1 MSFVIWRVKQ
11 ELWRNMLVT
20 GHSRQDNIIT
30 IRSTIVLKKEK
41 CIMDMGLKYKTALVT
56 GSTKGIGKAIAI
68 ELAKEGVNVLING
81 RNYEEVERTV
91 NEIKS
96 DFPATSPQNA
106 TADIV
111 DIGQREALFEK
122 CPEIDILV
130 NNMGI
135 YEIMQYVDVD
145 DEVWEKYFRTNVLA
159 ANGLS
164 KFYLPKMLKN
174 DYGRLIFIASEE
186 AIMPSGQMPQYGMT
200 KSMLLSLS
208 KSLSKLTIGTEVTVN
223 TIMPGPTL
231 SENVHQIIES
241 MYPHEDMTF
250 SEKEKDFMVTNL
262 PQSEIQRFIKPIEI
276 GRLATFVC
284 SPYASAFKG
293 SPIRMDGGM
302 VPTIF

>member
-1 MSFVIWRVKQ
+1 
-11 ELWRNMLVT
+11 
-20 GHSRQDNIIT
+20 
-30 IRSTIVLKKEK
+30 
-41 CIMDMGLKYKTALVT
+41 MDMGLNNKTALVT

-81 RNYEEVERTV
+81 RNYEEVERIV

-111 DIGQREALFEK
+111 DIQQREALFEK
-122 CPEIDILV
+122 YPNIDILV
-130 NNMGI
+130 NNIGI
-135 YEIMQYVDVD
+135 YEIMQYEDVE

-164 KFYLPKMLKN
+164 KFYLPKMLN
-174 DYGRLIFIASEE
+174 NNYGRIIFIASEE
-186 AIMPSGQMPQYGMT
+186 AIMPSGQMPQYCMT

-208 KSLSKLTIGTEVTVN
+208 KSLSKLTKGKEVTVN
-223 TIMPGPTL
+223 TIIPGPTL
-231 SENVHQIIES
+231 SENVHQIIEGI
-241 MYPHEDMTF
+241 YPNDDMNF
-250 SEKEKDFMVTNL
+250 SEKEKEFMTTNL
-262 PQSEIQRFIKPIEI
+262 PQSEIQRFIRPIEI
-276 GRLATFVC
+276 GRLTTFVC

>member
-1 MSFVIWRVKQ
+1 
-11 ELWRNMLVT
+11 
-20 GHSRQDNIIT
+20 
-30 IRSTIVLKKEK
+30 
-41 CIMDMGLKYKTALVT
+41 MDMGLNNKTALVT

-68 ELAKEGVNVLING
+68 ELAKEGVHVLING
-81 RNYEEVERTV
+81 RNYDETERMV
-91 NEIKS
+91 NEMKS

-106 TADIV
+106 AADLV
-111 DIGQREALFEK
+111 DIQQREALFK
-122 CPEIDILV
+122 KHPNVDILV

-135 YEIMQYVDVD
+135 YEIMQYEDVD

-159 ANGLS
+159 ANALS
-164 KFYLPKMLKN
+164 KFYLPKMLKK
-174 DYGRLIFIASEE
+174 DYGRILFMASEE
-186 AIMPSGQMPQYGMT
+186 AIMPSGQMPQYCMT

-208 KSLSKLTIGTEVTVN
+208 KSLSKLTAGTEVTVN
-223 TIMPGPTL
+223 TILPGPTL
-231 SENVHQIIES
+231 SENVHQIIEG
-241 MYPHEDMTF
+241 MYPNEAMTF
-250 SEKEKDFMVTNL
+250 SEKEKKFMMTNL

>member
-1 MSFVIWRVKQ
+1 
-11 ELWRNMLVT
+11 
-20 GHSRQDNIIT
+20 
-30 IRSTIVLKKEK
+30 
-41 CIMDMGLKYKTALVT
+41 MDMGLSNKTALVT

-81 RNYEEVERTV
+81 RNDEEVERTV

-96 DFPATSPQNA
+96 DFPATNPQNA
-106 TADIV
+106 TADLV
-111 DIGQREALFEK
+111 DIQQREALFEK
-122 CPEIDILV
+122 YPTIDILV

-135 YEIMQYVDVD
+135 YEIMQYDDVD

-164 KFYLPKMLKN
+164 KFYLPKMMKN
-174 DYGRLIFIASEE
+174 DYGRIIFIASEE
-186 AIMPSGQMPQYGMT
+186 ALMPSGQMPQYCMT

-208 KSLSKLTIGTEVTVN
+208 KSLSKLTVGKEVTVN

-231 SENVHQIIES
+231 SENVQQIIES
-241 MYPHEDMTF
+241 VYPNEDMTF
-250 SEKEKDFMVTNL
+250 AQKEKEFMTTNL

-276 GRLATFVC
+276 GRLAAFVC

-302 VPTIF
+302 IPTIF

>member
-1 MSFVIWRVKQ
+1 
-11 ELWRNMLVT
+11 
-20 GHSRQDNIIT
+20 
-30 IRSTIVLKKEK
+30 
-41 CIMDMGLKYKTALVT
+41 MDMGLSNKTALVT

-81 RNYEEVERTV
+81 RSAEEAERTV
-91 NEIKS
+91 KEIKS
-96 DFPATSPQNA
+96 AFPATSPQNA
-106 TADIV
+106 AADIV

-122 CPEIDILV
+122 YPNVDILV

-135 YEIMQYVDVD
+135 YEMMQYEDVD
-145 DEVWEKYFRTNVLA
+145 DEVWETYIRTNVLA

-164 KFYLPKMLKN
+164 KFYLPKMLNNN
-174 DYGRLIFIASEE
+174 DGRIIFIASEE
-186 AIMPSGQMPQYGMT
+186 AIMPSGQMPQYSMT

-208 KSLSKLTIGTEVTVN
+208 KSLSKLTKGTEVTVN

-231 SENVHQIIES
+231 SENVQQIIEG
-241 MYPHEDMTF
+241 MYLDEEMTF
-250 SEKEKDFMVTNL
+250 SEKEKDFMAANL

-276 GRLATFVC
+276 GRLTTFVC

>member
-1 MSFVIWRVKQ
+1 
-11 ELWRNMLVT
+11 
-20 GHSRQDNIIT
+20 
-30 IRSTIVLKKEK
+30 
-41 CIMDMGLKYKTALVT
+41 MGLNNKTALVT
-56 GSTKGIGKAIAI
+56 GSTKGIGKAIAM

-81 RNYEEVERTV
+81 RDYEEVEQIV
-91 NEIKS
+91 YEIKS
-96 DFPATSPQNA
+96 IFPATSPQNA

-111 DIGQREALFEK
+111 DVLQREALFERY
-122 CPEIDILV
+122 PEIDILV

-135 YEIMQYVDVD
+135 YEIMQYEEID

-174 DYGRLIFIASEE
+174 DFGRVIFIASEE
-186 AIMPSGQMPQYGMT
+186 SVMPSGQMPQYAMT
-200 KSMLLSLS
+200 KSMLLSLAR
-208 KSLSKLTIGTEVTVN
+208 SLSKLTTGSEVTIN

-231 SENVHQIIES
+231 SENVHQIIEGL
-241 MYPHEDMTF
+241 YPNDSRVF
-250 SEKEKDFMVTNL
+250 SEKEREFMTRNL

-276 GRLATFVC
+276 GRLTTFVC

-302 VPTIF
+302 IPTIF